1 MLIFFLEEYKGMRK
15 SEVVSWY
22 LEQIQDCIE
31 TEEEL
36 IEKKEKVEKVIDR
49 LMYKVFYSNSIRK

>member
-1 MLIFFLEEYKGMRK
+1 MRK